1 MASMRTDD
9 AREGEE
15 GSDALRS
22 RVGFEVLELEV
33 GHRHLWIVLLL
44 IGCVAYVLLFYVCM
58 VAFSFS
64 VVVGVKMHL
73 IFVFK

>member
-1 MASMRTDD
+1 MAFFTGLLSQIPTLSAEDEGYGVHEVGLPGPVRTDD

-44 IGCVAYVLLFYVCM
+44 L
-58 VAFSFS
+58 
-64 VVVGVKMHL
+64 
-73 IFVFK
+73 